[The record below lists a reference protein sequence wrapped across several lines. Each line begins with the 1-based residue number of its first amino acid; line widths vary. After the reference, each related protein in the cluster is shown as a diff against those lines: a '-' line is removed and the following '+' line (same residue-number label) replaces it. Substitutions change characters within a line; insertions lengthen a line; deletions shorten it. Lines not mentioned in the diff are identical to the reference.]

1 VILSRFQLIY
11 SKTATRAAV
20 SRSFKLLGSY
30 RLISTSLDDEQ
41 RRETTGNNTD
51 LTTLTEIFEN
61 KSRGASNKGIA
72 CEGIACWSASPK
84 VLENLMLPD
93 LSNQGKSVERK

>member
-1 VILSRFQLIY
+1 LTWS
-11 SKTATRAAV
+11 
-20 SRSFKLLGSY
+20 
-30 RLISTSLDDEQ
+30 ISTSLDDEQ

-72 CEGIACWSASPK
+72 CEGDAWWLL
-84 VLENLMLPD
+84 VQNLMLPD
-93 LSNQGKSVERK
+93 LSNPEKKCVERK